1 MGAQEYVGSA
11 GALRQQTLANPIDC
25 SGVGLHSG
33 CAVTMTLRPADAGSG
48 IRFQR
53 VDGDA
58 RAVQAHIDN
67 VVDNRMGTAI
77 GDGNGVRI
85 GTVEHLMAA
94 FSGCGVDNVLVELD
108 GPEVP
113 IMDGSAESFVFL
125 IECAGMVEQRARRR
139 AIEVLK
145 DVSVGNEERGA
156 SIVPGEHFSVGFE
169 IEFDSPVIGR
179 QDAHVTLVNGAFK
192 HEVSRARTFGFE
204 HEVDHL
210 RQMGLALGG
219 SLDNAIVVGCSGILN
234 EGGLRYDDE
243 FVRHKVLDS
252 IGDLYL
258 AGAPLIGHF
267 QGRRSGHALNH
278 ELVKALLA
286 DHEAW
291 RYTMLRP
298 DDTVQPVWPV
308 RARA

>member
-1 MGAQEYVGSA
+1 
-11 GALRQQTLANPIDC
+11 
-25 SGVGLHSG
+25 
-33 CAVTMTLRPADAGSG
+33 MTLLPAPAGTG
-48 IRFQR
+48 IRFRRRDQ
-53 VDGDA
+53 GGA
-58 RAVQAHIDN
+58 EILAHIDN
-67 VVDNRMGTAI
+67 VVDDRMCTTL
-77 GDGNGVRI
+77 GDDHGLRV

-94 FSGCGVDNVLVELD
+94 LSGCGVDNVVVELD

-125 IECAGMVEQRARRR
+125 IECAGIAEQRAPKR

-145 DVSVGNEERGA
+145 HVAIGDEHRGVSLT
-156 SIVPGEHFSVGFE
+156 PGEHFSVGFE

-179 QDAHVTLVNGAFK
+179 QSTHVSLVNGAFK
-192 HEVSRARTFGFE
+192 DEVSRARTFGFE
-204 HEVDHL
+204 HEVDDL
-210 RQMGLALGG
+210 RRLGLALGG
-219 SLDNAIVVGCSGILN
+219 SLNNAIVVSGSKILN

-278 ELVKALLA
+278 RLVKALLA
-286 DHEAW
+286 DKTAW
-291 RYTMLRP
+291 RTTTMRA
-298 DDTVQPVWPV
+298 DDAARYAWPA